1 MTPSEAM
8 KIVENPDDYSA
19 EKVRQAKKFMQA
31 YSEKTRGDKSTGD
44 SEGIA
49 VIITAPTPKPKR
61 KPKPKSKKAQMMR
74 GGMANGKVHMYSAGG
89 SVKDLNPGLRALQ
102 KERPDVVAKI
112 LKNK

>member
-19 EKVRQAKKFMQA
+19 EKVRQAKKFMKA

-49 VIITAPTPKPKR
+49 VIITAPKPKPKR
-61 KPKPKSKKAQMMR
+61 KPKSKKAQMMR

-89 SVKDLNPGLRALQ
+89 DVTDKLNPGLRALQ

>member
-19 EKVRQAKKFMQA
+19 EKVIQAKKFMQA

-49 VIITAPTPKPKR
+49 VIITAPTSKPKR
-61 KPKPKSKKAQMMR
+61 KPKSKKAQMMR
-74 GGMANGKVHMYSAGG
+74 GGMANGKVHMYSTGG

>member
-19 EKVRQAKKFMQA
+19 EKVKQAKKFMKA

-61 KPKPKSKKAQMMR
+61 KPKSKKAQMMR

-89 SVKDLNPGLRALQ
+89 DVTDKLNPGLRALQ